1 MKLFRNKI
9 TAGILIASQFM
20 YGVPVYAEKY
30 TSEPTSRINGR
41 APVASNL
48 AFDKLIPAFGD
59 TVTLTYDF
67 SDLDGDLEQGTTV
80 QWLRDGQ
87 PIQGATAF
95 SYTVAESNGDRPG
108 ERLSVEV
115 TPRTDPAR
123 SEPSVGQVAS
133 LETTVYGD
141 PAAKPVVS
149 DLNIVGKLSIGE
161 ALTGVYSYDDNG
173 SGSADA
179 STYKWGVKDSTANGV
194 ASGDQ
199 VTNSGVVPG
208 YTLRDTDAGQVLE
221 VSVQAKNQAGTVGNT
236 DTKTTANSTGTTGG
250 DGAGGVINLNVAPVI
265 ADLTINGKLN
275 VGENLTGQ
283 YTYDANGSGSAD
295 ASTYKW
301 GVKDST
307 ANGVASGDQVTNSG
321 VVPGYTLRDTD
332 AGQVLE
338 VSVQAKNQ
346 AGTVGNT
353 DTKTTA
359 NSTGTTGGDGAGGVI
374 NLNVAPVIA
383 DLTINGKLN
392 VGENLT
398 GQYTYDANGSG
409 SADASTYKWG
419 VKDSTA
425 NGVASGDQ
433 VTNSGVVPGYTLRD
447 TDAGQ
452 VLEVSVQAKNQAGT
466 VGNTDTKTTA
476 NSTGTTGGDG
486 AGGVINLNVAPVIA
500 DLTINGKLNVGENL
514 TGQYTYD
521 ANGSGSADASTYKWG
536 VKDST
541 ANGVASGDQVTN
553 SGVVPGYTLRDTDA
567 GQVLEVS
574 VQAKNQAGTVGNTDT
589 KTTANS
595 TGTTGGDGAGGVIN
609 LNVAPVI
616 ADLTINGKLN
626 VGENLTGQYTYDAN
640 GSGSADASTYK
651 WGVKDSTANGVA
663 SGDQVT
669 NSGVVPG
676 YTLRD
681 TDAGQVL
688 EVSVQAKNQ
697 AGTVG
702 NTDTKTTANSTGT
715 TGGDGAG
722 GVINLNVAP
731 VIADLTINGK
741 LNVGE
746 NLTGQYTYDANGSGS
761 ADAST
766 YKWGVK
772 DSTANGVASGDQVTN
787 SGVVPGYTLRDTDAG
802 QVLEVSVQA
811 KNQAGTVGNTDTKT
825 TANSTGTTGG
835 DGAGGV
841 INLNVAPVIADLTIN
856 GKLNVGENLT
866 GQYTYDANGSGS
878 ADASTYKWG
887 VKDSTANGV
896 ASGDQVTNSGVV
908 PGYTLRDT
916 DAGQVLEV
924 SVQAKNQAG
933 TVGNTD
939 TKTTANSTGTTGGDG
954 AGGVIN
960 LNVAPVIADLT
971 INGKLNV
978 GENLTG
984 QYTYDANGSG
994 SADASTYKWGVKD
1007 STANGVAS
1015 GDQVTNSGVVPGYTL
1030 RDTDAGQVLEVS
1042 VQAKNQAGT
1051 VGNTDTKT
1059 TANSTGTTGGDG
1071 AGGVINLNVAPVI
1084 ADLTIN
1090 GKLNVGENLTG
1101 QYTYDAN
1108 GSGSADASTYKW
1120 GVKDSTA
1127 NGVASGDQV
1136 TNSGVVPGYTL
1147 RDTDAGQVLEV
1158 SVQAK
1163 NQAGTVGNTDTK
1175 TTANST
1181 GTTGGDGA
1189 GGVIN
1194 LNVAPVIADLTI
1206 NGKLNVGENLT
1217 GQYTYDANGSGSA
1230 DASTYKWGVKD
1241 STANGVASGDQVTNS
1256 GVVPGYTLRDTDAGQ
1271 VLEVSVQA
1279 KNQAGTVGNTDTKT
1293 TANSTGT
1300 TGGDGAGGV
1309 INLNVA
1315 PVIADLTIN
1324 GKLNVGENLTGQY
1337 TYDANGS
1344 GSADASTYK
1353 WGVKDSTANGV
1364 ASGDKVI
1371 NSGVVPGYT
1380 LRDTDAG
1387 QVLEV
1392 SVQAKNLAGVAGN
1405 VETKTTANST
1415 GGTGGTV
1422 IDSSKKPQ
1430 IDKLSISGI
1439 LDQNQV
1445 LTATYTYNDPNGG
1458 SDSSTYAW
1466 GLVGTTEGA
1475 VDNSTDVVTGNG
1487 TVQSP
1492 PLDLATYSGR
1502 VVELTMLPKNNL
1514 EVPLIGNKVMAT
1526 TELPPSVTDLK
1537 IKRPTS
1543 EGYTVMV
1550 GQTLE
1555 AEFKPVGNN
1564 IGVTNKIQWYRA
1576 ANAIPTATNKTY
1588 QLVFADQN
1596 ETITFKVTPV
1606 STTNLNGVEKI
1617 SASLGP
1623 VASAIRPFIQPKAK
1637 RMSWNAA
1644 RNFCASRGGKL
1655 AESSDLQQIFTR
1667 LTGAAPAGSENAQ
1680 GNKIMNTIYGWPFTE
1695 DAPAYYYWANDQPSS
1710 EEGYAVDMNNGYRSK
1725 NYTETNMQ
1733 VACIAGS
1740 R

>member
-194 ASGDQ
+194 ASGDKVINSGVVPGYTLRDTDAGQVLEVSVQAKNQAGTVGNTDTKTTANSTGTTGGDGAGGVINLNVAPVIADLTINGKLNVGENLTGQYTYDANGSGSADASTYKWGVKDSTANGVASGDQ
-199 VTNSGVVPG
+199 VTNSGVVPGYTLRDTDAGQVLEVSVQAKNQAGTVGNTDTKTTANSTGTTGGDGAGGVINLNVAPVIADLTINGKLNVGENLTGQYTYDANGSGSADASTYKWGVKDSTANGVASGDKVINSGVVPGYTLRDTDAGQVLEVSVQAKNQAGTVGNTDTKTTANSTGTTGGDGAGGVINLNVAPVIADLTINGKLNVGENLTGQYTYDANGSGSADASTYKWGVKDSTANGVASGDQVTNSGVVPGYTLRDTDAGQVLEVSVQAKNQAGTVGNTDTKTTANSTGTTGGDGAGGVINLNVAPVIADLTINGKLNVGENLTGQYTYDANGSGSADASTYKWGVKDSTANGVASGDKVINSGVVPG

-541 ANGVASGDQVTN
+541 ANGVASGD
-553 SGVVPGYTLRDTDA
+553 
-567 GQVLEVS
+567 
-574 VQAKNQAGTVGNTDT
+574 K
-589 KTTANS
+589 
-595 TGTTGGDGAGGVIN
+595 VI
-609 LNVAPVI
+609 
-616 ADLTINGKLN
+616 
-626 VGENLTGQYTYDAN
+626 
-640 GSGSADASTYK
+640 
-651 WGVKDSTANGVA
+651 
-663 SGDQVT
+663 
-669 NSGVVPG
+669 
-676 YTLRD
+676 
-681 TDAGQVL
+681 
-688 EVSVQAKNQ
+688 
-697 AGTVG
+697 
-702 NTDTKTTANSTGT
+702 
-715 TGGDGAG
+715 
-722 GVINLNVAP
+722 
-731 VIADLTINGK
+731 
-741 LNVGE
+741 
-746 NLTGQYTYDANGSGS
+746 
-761 ADAST
+761 
-766 YKWGVK
+766 
-772 DSTANGVASGDQVTN
+772 
-787 SGVVPGYTLRDTDAG
+787 
-802 QVLEVSVQA
+802 
-811 KNQAGTVGNTDTKT
+811 
-825 TANSTGTTGG
+825 
-835 DGAGGV
+835 
-841 INLNVAPVIADLTIN
+841 
-856 GKLNVGENLT
+856 
-866 GQYTYDANGSGS
+866 
-878 ADASTYKWG
+878 
-887 VKDSTANGV
+887 
-896 ASGDQVTNSGVV
+896 
-908 PGYTLRDT
+908 
-916 DAGQVLEV
+916 
-924 SVQAKNQAG
+924 
-933 TVGNTD
+933 
-939 TKTTANSTGTTGGDG
+939 
-954 AGGVIN
+954 
-960 LNVAPVIADLT
+960 
-971 INGKLNV
+971 
-978 GENLTG
+978 
-984 QYTYDANGSG
+984 
-994 SADASTYKWGVKD
+994 
-1007 STANGVAS
+1007 
-1015 GDQVTNSGVVPGYTL
+1015 
-1030 RDTDAGQVLEVS
+1030 
-1042 VQAKNQAGT
+1042 
-1051 VGNTDTKT
+1051 
-1059 TANSTGTTGGDG
+1059 
-1071 AGGVINLNVAPVI
+1071 
-1084 ADLTIN
+1084 
-1090 GKLNVGENLTG
+1090 
-1101 QYTYDAN
+1101 
-1108 GSGSADASTYKW
+1108 
-1120 GVKDSTA
+1120 
-1127 NGVASGDQV
+1127 
-1136 TNSGVVPGYTL
+1136 
-1147 RDTDAGQVLEV
+1147 
-1158 SVQAK
+1158 
-1163 NQAGTVGNTDTK
+1163 
-1175 TTANST
+1175 
-1181 GTTGGDGA
+1181 
-1189 GGVIN
+1189 
-1194 LNVAPVIADLTI
+1194 
-1206 NGKLNVGENLT
+1206 
-1217 GQYTYDANGSGSA
+1217 
-1230 DASTYKWGVKD
+1230 
-1241 STANGVASGDQVTNS
+1241 NS

>member
-199 VTNSGVVPG
+199 VT
-208 YTLRDTDAGQVLE
+208 
-221 VSVQAKNQAGTVGNT
+221 
-236 DTKTTANSTGTTGG
+236 
-250 DGAGGVINLNVAPVI
+250 
-265 ADLTINGKLN
+265 
-275 VGENLTGQ
+275 
-283 YTYDANGSGSAD
+283 
-295 ASTYKW
+295 
-301 GVKDST
+301 
-307 ANGVASGDQVTNSG
+307 
-321 VVPGYTLRDTD
+321 
-332 AGQVLE
+332 
-338 VSVQAKNQ
+338 
-346 AGTVGNT
+346 
-353 DTKTTA
+353 
-359 NSTGTTGGDGAGGVI
+359 
-374 NLNVAPVIA
+374 
-383 DLTINGKLN
+383 
-392 VGENLT
+392 
-398 GQYTYDANGSG
+398 
-409 SADASTYKWG
+409 
-419 VKDSTA
+419 
-425 NGVASGDQ
+425 
-433 VTNSGVVPGYTLRD
+433 
-447 TDAGQ
+447 
-452 VLEVSVQAKNQAGT
+452 
-466 VGNTDTKTTA
+466 
-476 NSTGTTGGDG
+476 
-486 AGGVINLNVAPVIA
+486 
-500 DLTINGKLNVGENL
+500 
-514 TGQYTYD
+514 
-521 ANGSGSADASTYKWG
+521 
-536 VKDST
+536 
-541 ANGVASGDQVTN
+541 
-553 SGVVPGYTLRDTDA
+553 
-567 GQVLEVS
+567 
-574 VQAKNQAGTVGNTDT
+574 
-589 KTTANS
+589 
-595 TGTTGGDGAGGVIN
+595 
-609 LNVAPVI
+609 
-616 ADLTINGKLN
+616 
-626 VGENLTGQYTYDAN
+626 
-640 GSGSADASTYK
+640 
-651 WGVKDSTANGVA
+651 
-663 SGDQVT
+663 
-669 NSGVVPG
+669 
-676 YTLRD
+676 
-681 TDAGQVL
+681 
-688 EVSVQAKNQ
+688 
-697 AGTVG
+697 
-702 NTDTKTTANSTGT
+702 
-715 TGGDGAG
+715 
-722 GVINLNVAP
+722 
-731 VIADLTINGK
+731 
-741 LNVGE
+741 
-746 NLTGQYTYDANGSGS
+746 
-761 ADAST
+761 
-766 YKWGVK
+766 
-772 DSTANGVASGDQVTN
+772 
-787 SGVVPGYTLRDTDAG
+787 
-802 QVLEVSVQA
+802 
-811 KNQAGTVGNTDTKT
+811 
-825 TANSTGTTGG
+825 
-835 DGAGGV
+835 
-841 INLNVAPVIADLTIN
+841 
-856 GKLNVGENLT
+856 
-866 GQYTYDANGSGS
+866 
-878 ADASTYKWG
+878 
-887 VKDSTANGV
+887 
-896 ASGDQVTNSGVV
+896 
-908 PGYTLRDT
+908 
-916 DAGQVLEV
+916 
-924 SVQAKNQAG
+924 
-933 TVGNTD
+933 
-939 TKTTANSTGTTGGDG
+939 
-954 AGGVIN
+954 
-960 LNVAPVIADLT
+960 
-971 INGKLNV
+971 
-978 GENLTG
+978 
-984 QYTYDANGSG
+984 
-994 SADASTYKWGVKD
+994 
-1007 STANGVAS
+1007 
-1015 GDQVTNSGVVPGYTL
+1015 
-1030 RDTDAGQVLEVS
+1030 
-1042 VQAKNQAGT
+1042 
-1051 VGNTDTKT
+1051 
-1059 TANSTGTTGGDG
+1059 
-1071 AGGVINLNVAPVI
+1071 
-1084 ADLTIN
+1084 
-1090 GKLNVGENLTG
+1090 
-1101 QYTYDAN
+1101 
-1108 GSGSADASTYKW
+1108 
-1120 GVKDSTA
+1120 
-1127 NGVASGDQV
+1127 
-1136 TNSGVVPGYTL
+1136 
-1147 RDTDAGQVLEV
+1147 
-1158 SVQAK
+1158 
-1163 NQAGTVGNTDTK
+1163 
-1175 TTANST
+1175 
-1181 GTTGGDGA
+1181 
-1189 GGVIN
+1189 
-1194 LNVAPVIADLTI
+1194 
-1206 NGKLNVGENLT
+1206 
-1217 GQYTYDANGSGSA
+1217 
-1230 DASTYKWGVKD
+1230 
-1241 STANGVASGDQVTNS
+1241 
-1256 GVVPGYTLRDTDAGQ
+1256 
-1271 VLEVSVQA
+1271 
-1279 KNQAGTVGNTDTKT
+1279 
-1293 TANSTGT
+1293 
-1300 TGGDGAGGV
+1300 
-1309 INLNVA
+1309 
-1315 PVIADLTIN
+1315 
-1324 GKLNVGENLTGQY
+1324 
-1337 TYDANGS
+1337 
-1344 GSADASTYK
+1344 
-1353 WGVKDSTANGV
+1353 
-1364 ASGDKVI
+1364 